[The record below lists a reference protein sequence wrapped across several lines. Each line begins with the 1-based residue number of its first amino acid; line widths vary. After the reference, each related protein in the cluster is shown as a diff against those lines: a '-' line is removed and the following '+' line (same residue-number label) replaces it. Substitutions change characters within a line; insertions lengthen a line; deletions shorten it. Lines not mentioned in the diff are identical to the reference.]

1 METSGAGPQIS
12 AQEAAASLA
21 VVKDSRRRARRA
33 GYPAWFWLATGLGLG
48 AVPLYIAKT
57 WLPNPWQQPVIPLAS
72 VMLLAGT
79 GIAASLSALRG
90 VRGCRPTPAGVLQEV
105 SLFLWPFVPYVAV
118 LLAGGITWENGFWH
132 APVAPLAT
140 AAAAFAVWAGSGI
153 AATTFSARR

>member
-21 VVKDSRRRARRA
+21 VVKD
-33 GYPAWFWLATGLGLG
+33 
-48 AVPLYIAKT
+48 
-57 WLPNPWQQPVIPLAS
+57 
-72 VMLLAGT
+72 
-79 GIAASLSALRG
+79 
-90 VRGCRPTPAGVLQEV
+90 
-105 SLFLWPFVPYVAV
+105 
-118 LLAGGITWENGFWH
+118 GITWENGFWH